1 MQEYQALGKQ
11 PCFLFPESILLTG
24 QRHILLPAPRQLILP
39 SCVLLWMCMGVQTW
53 KGEVGTGMSCSITL
67 YFTSWERVS
76 TDPGAP
82 WLARLVD
89 LWTTRTC
96 LSLPPQC
103 QDSRYEP
110 LHLTVYV
117 CSAVLN
123 SASQAC
129 TVAHGCLS
137 PLSSSFC
144 SLSFLIDIYSLHS
157 VLGFTVANA
166 LTAFIPSHFSLV
178 LFPHHTHTTFWY
190 SSSSLLLTS
199 LYTCV
204 CMHAHKTWL
213 DVSMKDSSSFVGRDH
228 VVIWVS
234 TSFSR
239 YLMRWEFSLL
249 RRGRVLK
256 VGIEPVSSN
265 PERGIIGGPEP
276 RPFGSPWATAQH
288 AWQGW
293 GL

>member
-1 MQEYQALGKQ
+1 MNIWVRSLNQTKSHSNIPVFHPNLHNAGIPSLRKAA
-11 PCFLFPESILLTG
+11 CFLFPESILLTG
-24 QRHILLPAPRQLILP
+24 QRYILLPAPRQLILP
-39 SCVLLWMCMGVQTW
+39 SCVLLWMCMGVQMW
-53 KGEVGTGMSCSITL
+53 RGEVGTGMSCSITL
-67 YFTSWERVS
+67 YFTWWERVS

-110 LHLTVYV
+110 SHLTVYV
-117 CSAVLN
+117 CSAALN

-144 SLSFLIDIYSLHS
+144 SLSFLIGIYSLHS

-178 LFPHHTHTTFWY
+178 LLPHIHYFVIFLLQ
-190 SSSSLLLTS
+190 SLSDLIIHL
-199 LYTCV
+199 CV
-204 CMHAHKTWL
+204 
-213 DVSMKDSSSFVGRDH
+213 H
-228 VVIWVS
+228 VC
-234 TSFSR
+234 T
-239 YLMRWEFSLL
+239 
-249 RRGRVLK
+249 
-256 VGIEPVSSN
+256 
-265 PERGIIGGPEP
+265 
-276 RPFGSPWATAQH
+276 
-288 AWQGW
+288 
-293 GL
+293 